1 MTHRALTQRL
11 SSSADVSPT
20 GSQMPRL
27 GHSKTLNEKQL
38 DVLCWIADGC
48 PDGIMVAYAHRVS
61 AESYVVCHAAHTHT
75 AMTSA
80 ALTLIVPSR
89 SRPESVGRVVEAW
102 ETTGGFTDAV
112 MHWVIDADDPGLSGY
127 VHRLEWARERN
138 PGGVEWTV
146 APFWMS
152 LVPKLNA
159 KAVDLACGDVEALG
173 FAGDDHLPR
182 TPGWAARHLAALRE
196 LGTGIVYC
204 DDGYQHQALPTQWVM
219 TVDIVREL
227 KAMVPAA
234 VEHLYCDNAVM
245 DLGVAAGCL
254 TYLPDVLIEH
264 MNPYARKGT
273 LDAQYQRVNSR
284 AQYAR
289 DRPAYAAWRAEHLP
303 GQAAAVRRLRTAQ

>member
-1 MTHRALTQRL
+1 MSTATNEFKPLRSVLYMPSSNERALEK
-11 SSSADVSPT
+11 A
-20 GSQMPRL
+20 
-27 GHSKTLNEKQL
+27 KTLA
-38 DVLCWIADGC
+38 ADAIIF
-48 PDGIMVAYAHRVS
+48 DL
-61 AESYVVCHAAHTHT
+61 E
-75 AMTSA
+75 
-80 ALTLIVPSR
+80 
-89 SRPESVGRVVEAW
+89 
-102 ETTGGFTDAV
+102 DAV
-112 MHWVIDADDPGLSGY
+112 APDAKPA
-127 VHRLEWARERN
+127 AREAAAAAAGSGDYGRRTVTIRVNGIGTEWQWSMKDGVLSFRN
-138 PGGVEWTV
+138 PMRPATLFLELDQPVTGIG
-146 APFWMS
+146 PQ
-152 LVPKLNA
+152 
-159 KAVDLACGDVEALG
+159 
-173 FAGDDHLPR
+173 LPR
-182 TPGWAARHLAALRE
+182 SPGWAARHLAALRE

-204 DDGYQHQALPTQWVM
+204 DDGYQHQALPTQWAM

-227 KAMVPAA
+227 KAMVPAE